1 MRLYRKIKTI
11 IGNYKFSTKKY
22 WEQRYA
28 NGGNSG
34 TGSYNKLAEFKAGII
49 NDFVKQQNIISVI
62 EFGCGD
68 GNQLS
73 LANYTKYIGL
83 DISETAIN
91 KCKQMFKDDN
101 TKSFILYDSNSK
113 QPDIKADLTLSL
125 DVIFHLVEDRLF
137 HNYMIHLFNCS
148 NKFVIIYSSNFN
160 SPIIS
165 HEKDRKFTDW
175 INKNEPDW
183 HLLKVINN
191 KYPYILDDPDNTSK
205 SDFYIYSKKNF

>member
-34 TGSYNKLAEFKAGII
+34 TGSYNKLAEFKAEII
-49 NDFVKQQNIISVI
+49 NDFVKQQNINSII

-73 LANYTKYIGL
+73 LANYPQYIGL

-91 KCKQMFKDDN
+91 KCKQMFKDDK

-125 DVIFHLVEDRLF
+125 EVIFHLVENKLF
-137 HNYMIHLFNCS
+137 NNYMTHLFNCA
-148 NKFVIIYSSNFN
+148 NKFVIIYSSNFDGPIN
-160 SPIIS
+160 SY
-165 HEKDRKFTDW
+165 ERDRKFTDW
-175 INKNEPDW
+175 INKNKPDW

-191 KYPYILDDPDNTSK
+191 KYQYILNDPDNTSK
-205 SDFYIYSKKNF
+205 SDFYIYYK